1 MIDPYN
7 SEPLNVK
14 RMPEGWMVYSVRSNL
29 MDDGGI
35 LDSKTD
41 VGADPISGNIAK
53 NKP

>member
-1 MIDPYN
+1 
-7 SEPLNVK
+7 
-14 RMPEGWMVYSVRSNL
+14 MVYSIGSNF

-41 VGADPISGNIAK
+41 VGAGPISGKIAK